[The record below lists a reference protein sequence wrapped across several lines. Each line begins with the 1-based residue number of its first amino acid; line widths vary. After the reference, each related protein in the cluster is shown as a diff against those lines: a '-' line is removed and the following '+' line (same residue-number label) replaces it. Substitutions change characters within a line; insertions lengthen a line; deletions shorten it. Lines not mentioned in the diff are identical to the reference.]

1 MGLAGSA
8 AALAFAVY
16 ANSLSNGFVSDDNFQ
31 LLNNPLVTDW
41 RYLPVIM
48 STNVWAFSGA
58 EITNYYRP
66 FQMMLY
72 MALYY
77 LQNKTFDAFT
87 FHAVMVAIHV
97 ANTVLVFLLGRRL
110 LQGNG
115 AAAWVAAALFAVHP
129 IHTEAVVWVAVLPDV
144 LITLLMLMALLLFD
158 RDDGVARGWRVA
170 VHAGIYFLCLMTK
183 ETGVMMLA
191 LFVAYEWLYRRRPL
205 GQLLWSNRF
214 LYAAMLASF
223 AVYAALRIRA
233 LGGFAPAQNF
243 YYHLTPKEYFLSAV
257 VTLGEYLGKLVAPVN
272 LNYYHL
278 FDPTRQIS
286 GEFVAALI
294 ACLAA
299 FALWVAGAPELGERL
314 PRWRPHPV
322 VAFGAF
328 WTLAPLAPVMNL
340 TGVGENVFTE
350 RYLYLPSVG
359 FLYLVAVLWTWLW
372 QRQKQAAWALCA
384 VCLVAGSYGTVIRN
398 PDWRDDIRLF
408 SISAKQSPRSGTLV
422 GNLGWFYYQRG
433 RFPEAIEM
441 YHKAIALQP
450 EVALFHNNLGNA
462 LAQMGKKEEAV
473 AALRKTVQMKPNYFE
488 AWMNLGLALESLGD
502 IPGAIDA
509 HQKALSIRPDYAE
522 SLTALALIRMHK
534 EKNYP
539 AATELLQKAIA
550 ARPLYTE
557 AYINL
562 GVCYND
568 SQQWAKAVETF
579 QGALRVGQKYP
590 NIYIAHYNLG
600 ISYSRLNSPE
610 AAYGEFRA
618 ALQLRPDFAPA
629 KQAMDQAAE
638 TIKKKND
645 PRP

>member
-1 MGLAGSA
+1 MRLAGSA
-8 AALAFAVY
+8 AAIAFAVY

-77 LQNKTFDAFT
+77 LQSKTFDAFT
-87 FHAVMVAIHV
+87 FHLVMVLIHV
-97 ANTVLVFLLGRRL
+97 ANTVLVFLLGKRL
-110 LQGNG
+110 VKES

-144 LITLLMLMALLLFD
+144 LITMMMLIALLLFD
-158 RDDGVARGWRVA
+158 RDDGTARGWRIA
-170 VHAGIYFLCLMTK
+170 VHAGIYLLCLLTK
-183 ETGVMMLA
+183 ETGAILLA
-191 LFVAYEWLYRRRPL
+191 LLVAYEWLYRRRPL
-205 GQLLWSNRF
+205 VKALWDNRV
-214 LYAAMLASF
+214 LYGAMLASF
-223 AVYAALRIRA
+223 AVYAALRVRA

-243 YYHLTPKEYFLSAV
+243 YYHLTPKEYFLSIV

-278 FDPTRQIS
+278 FDPTRQITT
-286 GEFVAALI
+286 EFVAALI
-294 ACLAA
+294 ACVAA
-299 FALWVAGAPELGERL
+299 FALWIVGAPELGER
-314 PRWRPHPV
+314 RKWTPHPL

-328 WTLAPLAPVMNL
+328 WTLVPLAPVMNL

-359 FLYLVAVLWTWLW
+359 FVFLVAVLWTWLC
-372 QRQKQAAWALCA
+372 QRQKQVAWGLCALCVA
-384 VCLVAGSYGTVIRN
+384 AGSYGTVIRN
-398 PDWRDDIRLF
+398 PDWSDDIRLF

-450 EVALFHNNLGNA
+450 DVPLFYNNLGNA
-462 LAQMGKKEEAV
+462 LSQMGRKEEAV
-473 AALRKTVQMKPNYFE
+473 AALRKSVQMKSGYYE
-488 AWMNLGLALESLGD
+488 AWMNLGLALEALGD
-502 IPGAIDA
+502 IPGAVDA
-509 HQKALSIRPDYAE
+509 HQKALAIRPDYPE
-522 SLTALALIRMHK
+522 SLTSLALIRMHK

-539 AATELLQKAIA
+539 AAIDLLQKAIA

-568 SQQWAKAVETF
+568 GQQWAKAVETF
-579 QGALRVGQKYP
+579 QTALRVGQQYP

-629 KQAMDQAAE
+629 KQAMDNMAE
-638 TIKKKND
+638 TIKKKNE